1 MIKKK
6 LVQILLPLLKEVI
19 ILLLEEVKDWLE
31 QEFNKNDDEQVEN
44 QK

>member
-31 QEFNKNDDEQVEN
+31 EEFNKNDDEQVEN